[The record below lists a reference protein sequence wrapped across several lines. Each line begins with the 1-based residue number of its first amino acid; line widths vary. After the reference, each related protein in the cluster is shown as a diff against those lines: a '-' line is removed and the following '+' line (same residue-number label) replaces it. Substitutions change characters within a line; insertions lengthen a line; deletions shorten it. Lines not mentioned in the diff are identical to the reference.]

1 MMTSL
6 FNDNEEAAPVKAKPQ
21 RTRKTGKAA
30 AAPAS
35 GAASPAQ
42 ASFFGGDAQVLSP
55 DQAPAR
61 MHELETELERWN
73 YEYYVLDEPSVP
85 DAEYDR
91 AFNELKALEA
101 RFPELKSRTSPTLRV
116 GGAVRTGFKKV
127 RHDVPMLSIHTETD
141 FSAAGAAAFD
151 ERVRSALGLSPQ
163 DPPVEYDCEL
173 KFDGLATNLRYE
185 KGVLTEVRGE
195 CIMHKADFLAL
206 NARQEAA
213 GEKPFANPRNAAA
226 GSLRQLDSSV
236 TAQRTLHFYAYSLG
250 EVSEPFAE
258 TQSGVLDRFKELGF
272 PVARMREVVKGPE
285 ALAAFHDKVA
295 AARASLPF
303 EIDGVVYKVNS
314 LELEEELGFIAREPR
329 WACAHKYPPEEVL
342 TQVLGIDVQVGRT
355 GRLTPVARL
364 APVYVGGVTVSNAT
378 LHNEDHVVKDLDL
391 RVGDTVVLRRA
402 GDVIPEILRV
412 VKERRPAGT
421 KVFEMPH
428 VCPICGSAVI
438 RDEEE
443 KDMRCTG
450 GLVCPAQMKL
460 SIVHFAARRAMGIDG
475 LGEKI
480 VDMLVDEGLVKTPA
494 DLFGLTLEALTAP
507 TTATAGSEKP
517 EKRMGPKAAA
527 NLLASIQASTHTTL
541 ARFVFALGCRHVGEA
556 TALGLANHFGTLSAI
571 ENASMEALTGVPDVG
586 EVVAESIYAFFR
598 EPHNRTVIDALI
610 ARGIRWPAV
619 EKTAPSLVSGKTFV
633 LTGTLPTL
641 SRDEAKDR
649 LTAQGAKVAGSV
661 SRRTWCVVAGA
672 DAGSKLSKAEELG
685 IPVIDEAKL
694 LVLLGGTL
702 PAELEKKD

>member
-21 RTRKTGKAA
+21 RTRKTGKTA

-61 MHELETELERWN
+61 MHQLETELERWN

-151 ERVRSALGLSPQ
+151 ERVRSALGLSPE

-185 KGVLTEVRGE
+185 KGVLTEASTRGDGVEGEDVTANVRTIRTIPLRLNGKVPDILEVRGE

-206 NARQEAA
+206 NVRQEAA

-250 EVSEPFAE
+250 EVSEPFAK
-258 TQSGVLDRFKELGF
+258 TQSGVLDRFAELGF
-272 PVARMREVVKGPE
+272 PVAHMREVVKGPE

-494 DLFGLTLEALTAP
+494 DLFDLTLEALTAP

-517 EKRMGPKAAA
+517 EKRIPRSPALSLRLAAA
-527 NLLASIQASTHTTL
+527 M
-541 ARFVFALGCRHVGEA
+541 
-556 TALGLANHFGTLSAI
+556 SAKPRR
-571 ENASMEALTGVPDVG
+571 SD
-586 EVVAESIYAFFR
+586 
-598 EPHNRTVIDALI
+598 
-610 ARGIRWPAV
+610 
-619 EKTAPSLVSGKTFV
+619 
-633 LTGTLPTL
+633 LPTI
-641 SRDEAKDR
+641 SAR
-649 LTAQGAKVAGSV
+649 
-661 SRRTWCVVAGA
+661 
-672 DAGSKLSKAEELG
+672 
-685 IPVIDEAKL
+685 
-694 LVLLGGTL
+694 
-702 PAELEKKD
+702 